1 MDLVTPGN
9 ILVSLLDIPSSACYN
24 FSFQR
29 CMTDIELQILQFP
42 SLSCYTIWAIS
53 CTNQV
58 TRKLKLR
65 GEVRNLL
72 KGSIGKSGQIAQP
85 CHERQVNVQTILCPF
100 CQAKYEYSLRSK
112 MQVVLT
118 FLDSYILLYIQ
129 TYVISRCIANTMNL
143 EKPKRPT
150 FWNGGSTVYTDSS
163 NVVCSK

>member
-42 SLSCYTIWAIS
+42 SLSCYIIWAIS

-65 GEVRNLL
+65 GKVRNLL

-112 MQVVLT
+112 MQFVQSDAVKEHQEYYET
-118 FLDSYILLYIQ
+118 
-129 TYVISRCIANTMNL
+129 CNL
-143 EKPKRPT
+143 EGGVTKIINPQKGLKSEHTFKRLL
-150 FWNGGSTVYTDSS
+150 SQL
-163 NVVCSK
+163 NV